1 MGTRKDRYL
10 HLQNPHLPDFKT
22 FIAEYGPL
30 VRKIAYHLPL
40 RLPSNVDTDDLIQTG
55 MIALVEVYKNY
66 DDSKGASIKT
76 YASIRVRGAMIDE
89 LRKQGWLPRSV
100 HRESKKLAQAIRQ
113 VEQRT
118 GGEALDREVADE
130 LGISLS
136 ALQSLMFECNQLQWT
151 GLEDAELTEH
161 ELLSNL
167 GTTIPRPDEAFASE
181 NFCDHL
187 MQAITKLSEREQLIL
202 SLYYI
207 EELNLK
213 EIGATLGIT
222 ESRVSQVHSRAMSRL
237 HATLNEWAEA

>member
-1 MGTRKDRYL
+1 MGKSKDRYA

-22 FIAEYGPL
+22 FIEEHGPL

-40 RLPSNVDTDDLIQTG
+40 RLPANVDTDDLIQTG
-55 MIALVEVYKNY
+55 MIALIDVYKNY
-66 DDSKGASIKT
+66 DDAKGASIKT
-76 YASIRVRGAMIDE
+76 YASIRIRGAMIDE

-100 HRESKKLAQAIRQ
+100 HRESKKLAEAVRQ

-118 GGEALDREVADE
+118 GGEAVDREVAHE
-130 LGISLS
+130 LGISLPE
-136 ALQSLMFECNQLQWT
+136 LQSLMFECNQLQWT
-151 GLEDAELTEH
+151 GLEDPSIDEH
-161 ELLSNL
+161 EFLANVI
-167 GTTIPRPDEAFASE
+167 TPIPRPDEAFASE

-187 MQAITKLSEREQLIL
+187 MEALTRLGEREQLIL

-207 EELNLK
+207 EEMNLK

-237 HATLNEWAEA
+237 HELLNEWAQA